1 MTSGDD
7 DEILIQEARENM
19 RDLGC
24 DEDTVEYQIEVM
36 RDEGGMFRIPEL

>member
-24 DEDTVEYQIEVM
+24 DEDTVEYQIEMM
-36 RDEGGMFRIPEL
+36 RDEGMFRVPAL